1 MENKVL
7 GPAILKGERKGEAKM
22 LKMMVEERFGPLQ
35 AETAV
40 MIDGAS
46 QDEMLLW
53 GKRLLK
59 AASLA
64 EVFARQ

>member
-1 MENKVL
+1 MIDIMENKVL
-7 GPAILKGERKGEAKM
+7 GPAILKGEAKM
-22 LKMMVEERFGPLQ
+22 LKQLEERFGPLQ

-40 MIDGAS
+40 TIDGAS

-64 EVFARQ
+64 EVFARP